1 MRSGPLQT
9 VKLGDILVGS
19 MSLKVSVKVIS
30 HPCSGMGLKSLFAIL
45 LFISFAGFAP
55 QTQGAGTSGKTWA
68 TFGTNPKLDEPNVD
82 RVDLAQ
88 EVPLSPD
95 KYRWTVTA
103 RRSDQ
108 ANTVALAYEYDDFNG
123 MGVLRT
129 VPFGTEILPISIKAF
144 KKTMYYLYD
153 SGSGKRF
160 WISGE
165 FLKISLK

>member
-1 MRSGPLQT
+1 LQT
-9 VKLGDILVGS
+9 SKLGDVLVGS
-19 MSLKVSVKVIS
+19 KSLKISFKVIS
-30 HPCSGMGLKSLFAIL
+30 RLCFGMGLKSLFTIFV
-45 LFISFAGFAP
+45 FISFAGFAP
-55 QTQGAGTSGKTWA
+55 QSQGAGSGGKTWA

-82 RVDLAQ
+82 RVNLAQ

-103 RRSDQ
+103 RRGDQ
-108 ANTVALAYEYDDFNG
+108 ANTAALAYEYDDFNS

-129 VPFGTEILPISIKAF
+129 VPFGTEILPISIKTF
-144 KKTMYYLYD
+144 KKNMYYLYD

-165 FLKISLK
+165 FLKISTK